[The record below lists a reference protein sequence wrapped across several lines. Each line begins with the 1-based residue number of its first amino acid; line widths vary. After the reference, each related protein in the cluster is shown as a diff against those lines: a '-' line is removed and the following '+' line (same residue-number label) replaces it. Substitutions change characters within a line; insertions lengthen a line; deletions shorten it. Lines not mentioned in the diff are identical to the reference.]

1 MNELRGLLVLA
12 AVSGLLLFAAFP
24 PFDIGFLG
32 WVALV
37 PLLVGL
43 HGLSPQRAG
52 VLGAVAGGI
61 AFLAMMTWMRMFGL
75 LAWLLVGAYLG
86 VFVALFA
93 VLHQWI
99 SAGRGPAVGV
109 WAAPVVWTGLEYLR
123 SIGVFGFPWGLL
135 GLTQHAYPPVLQ
147 LARYTGVFGLSFV
160 LVLAS
165 SALASL
171 IRSRRLLPAL
181 LPVVLVAG
189 VVGWGSAAVQGR
201 APGSLLSVAAVQP
214 NISPRLKFDP
224 LLASTNMETLRS
236 LVAQAGRRG
245 ADLIVLPETAIPFD
259 LFGRQGVLRE
269 VGGWANRAGATLV
282 ATSLEGGRANIA
294 VAVAPSG
301 QAVSRYDKVRLV
313 AFGEYGLI
321 PGRRHDP
328 LWTPSGRIGIAVC
341 FESIFPDVSRAL
353 VRNGSELLAV
363 VTNDGWFDGTAG
375 VRQHAAHS
383 VLRAVEN
390 GRWVLRAANTGLT
403 MVVDP
408 KGRVRGSVPPR
419 NARILVAQV
428 GRVRTETFYTRWGDV
443 FAQTVLAAL
452 LGMILLPLRRRLVA
466 DVRTPAFQ
474 LAAAAVALPFV
485 SVYLLLGTR
494 AAWGWPMMLLAYVI
508 LFSRLRPLAAWGWY
522 LRGAVPAAL
531 WGVGG
536 VVVLWSGFAL
546 ALRAYDLPVGIPVPP
561 GGWVTGVLAQVI
573 VAAASESWLRGVAF
587 MSVAEWKGAGTAVVA
602 TTVLGVLIH
611 RGLGA
616 EAMAWALVTGVLFGH
631 IRSRTGNALGL
642 VVPHVLGNI
651 LFSTVALLR

>member
-1 MNELRGLLVLA
+1 MNELRGPLVLA
-12 AVSGLLLFAAFP
+12 AVSGILLFAAFP
-24 PFDIGFLG
+24 PLDLGFLG

-37 PLLVGL
+37 PLLVAL

-61 AFLAMMTWMRMFGL
+61 AFLTLMAWMRVFGL

-86 VFVALFA
+86 AFVALFA
-93 VLHQWI
+93 ILHQWI
-99 SAGRGPAVGV
+99 GAGRGPAVGL
-109 WAAPVVWTGLEYLR
+109 WAAPVVWIGLEYLR
-123 SIGVFGFPWGLL
+123 SIGVVGFPWGLL

-147 LARYTGVFGLSFV
+147 VAKYTGVFGVSFV

-165 SALASL
+165 STLASL
-171 IRSRRLLPAL
+171 LSSRRLLPAL
-181 LPVVLVAG
+181 LPVALIAG
-189 VVGWGSAAVQGR
+189 AVGWGDVAIQGR
-201 APGSLLSVAAVQP
+201 VPGSSLPVAAVQP

-224 LLASTNMETLRS
+224 LLASANMQTLRS
-236 LVAQAGRRG
+236 LVIQAGRRG

-313 AFGEYGLI
+313 AFGEYGLT
-321 PGRRHDP
+321 PGRRHAP
-328 LWTPSGRIGIAVC
+328 LWTPSGRVGIAVC

-353 VRNGSELLAV
+353 VRNGAEMLAV
-363 VTNDGWFDGTAG
+363 ITNDGWFDGTAG

-408 KGRVRGSVPPR
+408 KGRVRGAVPPR
-419 NARILVAQV
+419 SARILVAQV
-428 GRVRTETFYTRWGDV
+428 GRVRTETFYTRRGDV
-443 FAQTVLAAL
+443 FARAVLVAL
-452 LGMILLPLRRRLVA
+452 LGMILLPLRRRLAA
-466 DVRTPAFQ
+466 DVRTSAFQ
-474 LAAAAVALPFV
+474 LAAATVALPFI
-485 SVYLLLGTR
+485 SVYFLLGTR
-494 AAWGWPMMLLAYVI
+494 AAWAWPVLLLAYVI
-508 LFSRLRPLAAWGWY
+508 LFARLRPLAAWGLH
-522 LRGAVPAAL
+522 LRGAAPAAL

-536 VVVLWSGFAL
+536 VVVLWSGLAL

-561 GGWVTGVLAQVI
+561 GGWVTGVLAQFI
-573 VAAASESWLRGVAF
+573 VASTSEAWLRGVAF
-587 MSVAEWKGAGTAVVA
+587 TSIAEWLGARIAVMA
-602 TTVLGVLIH
+602 TTVLGVLLY

-616 EAMAWALVTGVLFGH
+616 EAMAWALVTGALFGL
-631 IRSRTGNALGL
+631 IRMRTGNALGL
-642 VVPHVLGNI
+642 IVPHVLGNI